1 MSDEEFLKVIADII
15 EKLPNTIT
23 FTMGQ
28 AVVKHGLQSD
38 NTLAEQYV
46 IAAEEFGE
54 VAKAILEY
62 DNGLVNECFQTIA
75 MLVKIIAVQIKEQKK
90 GRH

>member
-1 MSDEEFLKVIADII
+1 MTDDEFLKKISDII
-15 EKLPNTIT
+15 EKLPNYIT
-23 FTMGQ
+23 FVMGE
-28 AVVKHGLQSD
+28 AVLKHGLQAD

-62 DNGLVNECFQTIA
+62 DSGLVNECYQTIA
-75 MLVKIIAVQIKEQKK
+75 MLVKIIAIQYKEQKK